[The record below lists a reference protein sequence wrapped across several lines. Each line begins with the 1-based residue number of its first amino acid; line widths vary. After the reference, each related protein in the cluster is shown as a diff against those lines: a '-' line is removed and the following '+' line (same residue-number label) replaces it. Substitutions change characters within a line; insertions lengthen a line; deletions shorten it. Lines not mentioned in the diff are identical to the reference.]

1 MEIDKEIRKIDSEI
15 KNEDRH
21 VSGYAIRFNEESNFL
36 GFYEVILPSAID
48 EDTLKRSDI
57 FALLNHDSE
66 KVLARCK
73 YGVGNLKLT
82 IDNQGLKYD
91 FDVLD
96 NELGDT
102 VLSYIRSGIID
113 SSSFSFSLPTNDDEC
128 QEWKKNVKTGK
139 IKRYIKKIDKL
150 YDVSPVYQPAY
161 STATCSCRSYDKF
174 LEEEKQKKEE
184 LTKKYDDFLDEI
196 NKL

>member
-91 FDVLD
+91 FDVLE

-161 STATCSCRSYDKF
+161 STATCSCRSFDKF
-174 LEEEKQKKEE
+174 LEEEKKKKEE

>member
-1 MEIDKEIRKIDSEI
+1 MEVEKEIRIVTSEL
-15 KNEDRH
+15 KHEDRH
-21 VSGYAIRFNEESNFL
+21 VSGYAIRFNEESNYM

-73 YGVGNLKLT
+73 YGVGNLKLI

-91 FDVLD
+91 FDVLE

-113 SSSFSFSLPTNDDEC
+113 SSSFAFSLPVDDDEC
-128 QEWKKNVKTGK
+128 QEWRKNVKTGK

-161 STATCSCRSYDKF
+161 STATCSCRSFDKF
-174 LEEEKQKKEE
+174 IAEEEKKKEE
-184 LTKKYDDFLDEI
+184 LTKKYDDFLNEI

>member
-36 GFYEVILPSAID
+36 GFYEVILPTAID

-57 FALLNHDSE
+57 FALLNHDAE

-113 SSSFSFSLPTNDDEC
+113 SSSFSFSLPPNDDEC
-128 QEWKKNVKTGK
+128 QKWTKNTKTGK

-174 LEEEKQKKEE
+174 LEEEKKKKEE
-184 LTKKYDDFLDEI
+184 LSKKYDDFLDEI

>member
-1 MEIDKEIRKIDSEI
+1 MEVEKEIRIVTSEL
-15 KNEDRH
+15 KHEDRH
-21 VSGYAIRFNEESNFL
+21 VSGYAIRFNEESNYM

-73 YGVGNLKLT
+73 YGVGNLKLI

-91 FDVLD
+91 FDVLE
-96 NELGDT
+96 NELGYT

-113 SSSFSFSLPTNDDEC
+113 SSSFAFSLPVDDDEC
-128 QEWKKNVKTGK
+128 QEWRKNVKTGK

-161 STATCSCRSYDKF
+161 STATCSCRSFDKF
-174 LEEEKQKKEE
+174 IAEEEKKKEE
-184 LTKKYDDFLDEI
+184 LTKKYDDFLNEI

>member
-91 FDVLD
+91 FDVLE

-174 LEEEKQKKEE
+174 IAEEKKKKEE
-184 LTKKYDDFLDEI
+184 LTKKYDDFLEEI

>member
-1 MEIDKEIRKIDSEI
+1 MEIDKEIRKIESEI

-91 FDVLD
+91 FDVLE

-174 LEEEKQKKEE
+174 IEEEKRKKEE
-184 LTKKYDDFLDEI
+184 LTKKYDDFLNEI

>member
-1 MEIDKEIRKIDSEI
+1 MEAEKEIRNVPSDL

-91 FDVLD
+91 FDVLE

-174 LEEEKQKKEE
+174 LEKEKKKKEE
-184 LTKKYDDFLDEI
+184 LTKKYDEFLDEI

>member
-1 MEIDKEIRKIDSEI
+1 MEVEKEIRNVTSEL
-15 KNEDRH
+15 KHEDRH
-21 VSGYAIRFNEESNFL
+21 VSGYAIRFNEESNYM

-73 YGVGNLKLT
+73 YGVGNLKLI

-91 FDVLD
+91 FDVLE

-113 SSSFSFSLPTNDDEC
+113 SSSFAFSLPVDDDEC
-128 QEWKKNVKTGK
+128 QEWRKNVKTGK

-161 STATCSCRSYDKF
+161 STATCSCRSFDKF
-174 LEEEKQKKEE
+174 IAEEEKKKEE
-184 LTKKYDDFLDEI
+184 LTKKYDDFLNEI

>member
-1 MEIDKEIRKIDSEI
+1 MEIEKEIRNVQSELTN
-15 KNEDRH
+15 KDRH

-36 GFYEVILPSAID
+36 GFYEIILPSAID
-48 EDTLKRSDI
+48 EDTIKRSDI

-82 IDNQGLKYD
+82 IDNQGVKYD
-91 FDVLD
+91 FDVLE

-102 VLSYIRSGIID
+102 LLSYIRSGIID
-113 SSSFSFSLPTNDDEC
+113 SSSFAFSLPTDDVDC
-128 QEWKKNVKTGK
+128 QKWTKNTKTGK
-139 IKRYIKKIDKL
+139 IKRYIKKIYKL

-161 STATCSCRSYDKF
+161 STATCSCRSFDKF
-174 LEEEKQKKEE
+174 MAEEEKKKEE

>member
-1 MEIDKEIRKIDSEI
+1 MEIEKEIRNVQSEV

-21 VSGYAIRFNEESNFL
+21 VSGYAIRFNEESNYL
-36 GFYEVILPSAID
+36 GFYEIILPSAID
-48 EDTLKRSDI
+48 EDTIMRSDI
-57 FALLNHDSE
+57 FALLNHDTE

-82 IDNQGLKYD
+82 IDNQGVKYD
-91 FDVLD
+91 FDVLE

-102 VLSYIRSGIID
+102 LLSYIRSGIID
-113 SSSFSFSLPTNDDEC
+113 SSSFAFSLPTDDDEC
-128 QEWKKNVKTGK
+128 QKWTKNTKTGK

-161 STATCSCRSYDKF
+161 STSTCSCRSFDKF
-174 LEEEKQKKEE
+174 IAEEKRKKEE
-184 LTKKYDDFLDEI
+184 LTKKYDDFLNEI

>member
-1 MEIDKEIRKIDSEI
+1 MEIEKEIRNVHSEV
-15 KNEDRH
+15 KNEERH
-21 VSGYAIRFNEESNFL
+21 VSGYAIRFNEESNYM
-36 GFYEVILPSAID
+36 GFYEIILPSAID
-48 EDTLKRSDI
+48 EDTIKRSDI
-57 FALLNHDSE
+57 FALLNHDTE

-82 IDNQGLKYD
+82 IDNQGVKYD
-91 FDVLD
+91 FDVLE

-102 VLSYIRSGIID
+102 LLSYIRSGIID
-113 SSSFSFSLPTNDDEC
+113 SSSFAFSLPTDDDEC
-128 QEWKKNVKTGK
+128 QKWTKNTKTGK

-161 STATCSCRSYDKF
+161 STATCSCRSFDKF
-174 LEEEKQKKEE
+174 MEEQKQKKEE
-184 LTKKYDDFLDEI
+184 LTKKYDDFLNEI

>member
-1 MEIDKEIRKIDSEI
+1 MEAEKEIRNVASEV
-15 KNEDRH
+15 KHENRH
-21 VSGYAIRFNEESNFL
+21 VSGYAIRFNEESNYM

-48 EDTLKRSDI
+48 NDTIKRSDI
-57 FALLNHDSE
+57 FALLNHDTE

-113 SSSFSFSLPTNDDEC
+113 SSSFAFSLPVDDDTC
-128 QEWKKNVKTGK
+128 QEWKKNTKTGK

-161 STATCSCRSYDKF
+161 STATCSCRSFDKF
-174 LEEEKQKKEE
+174 IEEEKRKKEE
-184 LTKKYDDFLDEI
+184 LTKKYDDFLQEI

>member
-21 VSGYAIRFNEESNFL
+21 VTGYAIRFNEESNYM
-36 GFYEVILPSAID
+36 GFYEVILPSAIN

-57 FALLNHDSE
+57 FALLNHDES

-128 QEWKKNVKTGK
+128 QKWTKNTKTGK

-174 LEEEKQKKEE
+174 IAEEKRKKEE